1 MGDFLL
7 PRLMTPEGNRG
18 TIPKWPSF
26 KWANLCI
33 QQMLHE
39 NHHFTWFWM
48 VNSHDIHI
56 LADYSSVWW
65 TIEASVYVAQWS
77 RTVEFRWILPILMA
91 WYSSKRR
98 VYEHFFWVSSIDKK
112 TNWLSIDISGFSTP
126 AEDHGLGVT
135 GILLASALQI
145 GRHRGVAGWRSW
157 GHGQNLRETWPPQ
170 NHMQFWWWFTR
181 KR

>member
-1 MGDFLL
+1 MWDIRYSWYFIVGLYLNTSCFYWWIYPLVIKSSMGDFLL

-56 LADYSSVWW
+56 LVDYSSVWW
-65 TIEASVYVAQWS
+65 TIQASVYVAQWS
-77 RTVEFRWILPILMA
+77 WTVEFRWILPILMA
-91 WYSSKRR
+91 CYSSKRR
-98 VYEHFFWVSSIDKK
+98 VYEHFLGFHPLTKREMACPLTNFWVFPPRKMK
-112 TNWLSIDISGFSTP
+112 TM
-126 AEDHGLGVT
+126 
-135 GILLASALQI
+135 AS
-145 GRHRGVAGWRSW
+145 V
-157 GHGQNLRETWPPQ
+157 
-170 NHMQFWWWFTR
+170 F
-181 KR
+181 